1 MSLCRYVMW
10 RMREPTTNNA
20 SHTLENENAV
30 YQSFLPT
37 ASVTV
42 INATVN
48 DRIFKDVGNEFQYRI
63 LSEVKI
69 SI

>member
-30 YQSFLPT
+30 YQNFLPT
-37 ASVTV
+37 VSVTV

-48 DRIFKDVGNEFQYRI
+48 DRIPRYVQ
-63 LSEVKI
+63 
-69 SI
+69 